1 MLIFVSCIFP
11 RKLPMW
17 PKFYSLLSQQT
28 VGYQFSKNQL
38 LASVTFSAVVCFLC
52 YCVVSYLSYLL
63 SIPFGLNLL
72 GIFFSNLLTWMLS
85 IFIFNLSSL
94 LICSLKKRWPLRR
107 VQTLWARVTRER
119 ITEKVG
125 PQFSETGEAVHSR
138 LIEHYK
144 QKLSGENA
152 F

>member
-1 MLIFVSCIFP
+1 M
-11 RKLPMW
+11 
-17 PKFYSLLSQQT
+17 
-28 VGYQFSKNQL
+28 
-38 LASVTFSAVVCFLC
+38 
-52 YCVVSYLSYLL
+52 
-63 SIPFGLNLL
+63 
-72 GIFFSNLLTWMLS
+72 
-85 IFIFNLSSL
+85 
-94 LICSLKKRWPLRR
+94 RR